1 MTDIAVY
8 EDNMKSID
16 KEKIQKAVTMILEA
30 IGEDPS
36 REGLIDTPKRVSN
49 MYEELSAGYRDDE
62 KTHLAKTFDVES
74 SDWVIE
80 KDVTF
85 SSMCEHH
92 LMPFFGKMAIAYI
105 PTGKVVGLSKL
116 ARTVE
121 VFARRLQLQERLT
134 NNVADAV
141 ASNLQAKC
149 VIVLCEAEHT
159 CMTSRGVKKVG
170 SKTIT
175 YSVRGEVEE
184 SQINSIIALMR

>member
-1 MTDIAVY
+1 MTDTTVY
-8 EDNMKSID
+8 EENMKSID

-36 REGLIDTPKRVSN
+36 REGLIDTPKRVST

>member
-1 MTDIAVY
+1 MTDTTVY
-8 EDNMKSID
+8 EENMKSID

>member
-1 MTDIAVY
+1 MTDTAVY